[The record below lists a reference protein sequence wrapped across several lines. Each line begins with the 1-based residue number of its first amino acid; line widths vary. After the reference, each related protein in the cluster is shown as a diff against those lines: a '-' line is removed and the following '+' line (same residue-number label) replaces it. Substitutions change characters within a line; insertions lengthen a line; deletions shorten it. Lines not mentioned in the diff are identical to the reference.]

1 MAQLIE
7 VLGAQIGAPA
17 VVNGHIA
24 LGLAPQV
31 FTEEHRGDLIQIGF
45 EVIVG
50 FRALRDDEDPVHLPA
65 QQQLEHGLFLL
76 QVRTGITEHDII
88 TVGTGA
94 DFRVVGKLRHELVVH
109 RGDHKSDEVGALGH
123 HGPGHKV
130 GGVAHLIAQLQ
141 NPLHFGNI
149 CDNGNEIDEALVI
162 VMKAPNTYTRENIVE
177 IDCHGGI
184 LVTKKVLEAVLNAGA
199 RLAEPGEFTKRAFL
213 NGRIDLSQAEAVI
226 DIINAKNDYA
236 LKSSINQL
244 DGKLSEKIKNI
255 REIILN
261 NVAFIEA
268 ALDDPEHFDIDAN
281 VDNLKNDVENCLNN
295 VDNLLKTCDNGR
307 IMHDGVRTVILG
319 KTNAGKSSLLNVLAR
334 EERAIVTDIEGTTRD
349 TLEEM
354 INLSGITL
362 NLIDTAGIRKTDD
375 VVESIGVNKAK
386 KLAEIADLVIYVV
399 DSSRVLDDNDYEI
412 MELIKD
418 KKVLVILNKADLA
431 QVTTAE
437 DIKKIINCE
446 TVTISA
452 KQETGIEELEETV
465 KSMFFN
471 GEVKFNEDVYI
482 TSTRHKEL
490 LKKAEN
496 SLKLVLDGIDN
507 MVSEDFLT
515 IDLMAAYENLGL
527 IIGEEIED
535 DLANRI
541 FSKFCM
547 GK

>member
-1 MAQLIE
+1 MEDTIAAISTST
-7 VLGAQIGAPA
+7 VSSGGISIVRISGPDAIIIGDK
-17 VVNGHIA
+17 VFKSKKNIK
-24 LGLAPQV
+24 LANVQS
-31 FTEEHRGDLIQIGF
+31 H
-45 EVIVG
+45 
-50 FRALRDDEDPVHLPA
+50 
-65 QQQLEHGLFLL
+65 
-76 QVRTGITEHDII
+76 
-88 TVGTGA
+88 TV
-94 DFRVVGKLRHELVVH
+94 
-109 RGDHKSDEVGALGH
+109 
-123 HGPGHKV
+123 
-130 GGVAHLIAQLQ
+130 
-141 NPLHFGNI
+141 HFGNI

-236 LKSSINQL
+236 LKSSVNQL

-386 KLAEIADLVIYVV
+386 KLAEVADLVIYVV

-437 DIKKIINCE
+437 DIKKIMNCE

-465 KSMFFN
+465 KNMFFN